1 MEHAGIPFALMSAQ
15 GLAPLLQDPSV
26 NEIMVVGEAGVW
38 VERQGEA
45 PRRTSLRL
53 SRLQI
58 DALVANLANISHR
71 EADLLGH
78 GGHAVISARLPG
90 FRVEAQLPP
99 VAVAGPYV
107 TIRRHQLH
115 AQALADYVA
124 RGELPVHAAGLLREA
139 VRTRR
144 NLLVVGGTSTGKTT
158 FLNSLIREVDTA
170 EVLVLIETVPELIVT
185 HENVRRF
192 EADDEQ
198 GVSVQ
203 RLLKSALRSRPDRIL
218 VGEVRGGEAFD
229 FMDAANTGHPGAMCS
244 LHANSALEGLD
255 RLENLSLEGRPVLPL
270 RVLRQRIGQTFQM
283 IVHMD
288 RAIRGGRSLR
298 RVSEIVAL
306 EGFDA
311 ATDRYRTRCI
321 YKRAPDTEA

>member
-1 MEHAGIPFALMSAQ
+1 MEHAGIPYALMSAQ
-15 GLAPLLQDPSV
+15 GLAPLLADPSV

-38 VERQGEA
+38 VEREGEA

-58 DALVANLANISHR
+58 DAMIANLANISRR

-99 VAVAGPYV
+99 VAVEGPYV
-107 TIRRHQLH
+107 TIRRHQPRVLS
-115 AQALADYVA
+115 LADHVE
-124 RGELPVHAAGLLREA
+124 RGELSTDVARLLRDA
-139 VRTRR
+139 VRARQ
-144 NLLVVGGTSTGKTT
+144 NILVVGGTSTGKTT
-158 FLNSLIREVDTA
+158 FLNTLIREIEPH
-170 EVLVLIETVPELIVT
+170 EVLVLIETVPELLVT
-185 HENVRRF
+185 HENVRRL

-198 GVSVQ
+198 GCTVQ

-229 FMDAANTGHPGAMCS
+229 VMDAANTGHPGSMGS

-255 RLENLSLEGRPVLPL
+255 RLENLVLEGRPSLPL
-270 RVLRQRIGQTFQM
+270 RVLRQRIGQAFHLV
-283 IVHMD
+283 VHMD
-288 RAIRGGRSLR
+288 RTVRGGRASR
-298 RVSEIVAL
+298 RVAEIVAL

-311 ATDRYRTRCI
+311 ASEHYRTRRVHL
-321 YKRAPDTEA
+321 RAPDARS